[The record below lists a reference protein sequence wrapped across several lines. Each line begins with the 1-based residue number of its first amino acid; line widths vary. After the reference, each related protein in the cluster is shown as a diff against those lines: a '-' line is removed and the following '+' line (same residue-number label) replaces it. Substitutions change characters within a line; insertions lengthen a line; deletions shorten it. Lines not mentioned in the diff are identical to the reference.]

1 MREAMIWAAIAAA
14 LFCLG
19 HLFRWLWQKGQRD
32 AFARGIELGR
42 ERGVLTLA
50 ELARKKRMTVHVRYV
65 ASTTTK
71 EKAKG
76 SYEHVRRFI
85 EQQPDAPEY
94 SREVTP

>member
-1 MREAMIWAAIAAA
+1 MIWAAVAAA

-19 HLFRWLWQKGQRD
+19 HLFRWLWRKGQRN

-42 ERGVLTLA
+42 ERGVAELA
-50 ELARKKRMTVHVRYV
+50 ELARTKRMTVHVRYV

-76 SYEHVRRFI
+76 SFEHVKRFV
-85 EQQPDAPEY
+85 EQQPTAPEY
-94 SREVTP
+94 SHEVTP